1 MLEEDAAAKALKH
14 QKKMEL
20 KQIMDKDAANKKQ
33 FADRNTQMQHRKG
46 GDFGE
51 ENVLSYCYT

>member
-1 MLEEDAAAKALKH
+1 LLDEDAAAKALKM

-33 FADRNTQMQHRKG
+33 FADRTTQNQYRKG

-51 ENVLSYCYT
+51 ENVLSYCYI

>member
-1 MLEEDAAAKALKH
+1 
-14 QKKMEL
+14 MEL